1 MTFLKQRPLFYL
13 MVPHEEGPLSQ
24 LLLARKNPK
33 SERSNEMWKFNLKIW
48 KMSCAFLYDKFC
60 KFQKMSYWW
69 VGLILDNCRILLWN
83 SNNSKKHLDEFV
95 WKMDTYVSTRNQT
108 NKNAYACRHFELKIH
123 KNWWNEDFYL
133 EEGKILLKKSRSF

>member
-83 SNNSKKHLDEFV
+83 SNNSKKTFGRICLENGYV
-95 WKMDTYVSTRNQT
+95 LGIKPTKMHTLVDILN
-108 NKNAYACRHFELKIH
+108 LKFI
-123 KNWWNEDFYL
+123 NWWNEDFYL